1 MAEKVLV
8 LGGGFAGLES
18 ALLLRK
24 NGLEVT
30 LVSDRDYVY
39 IYPISIW
46 IPTREIDFEDACF
59 PLKEITAK
67 TGITFIVS
75 PVTSIDAEQREVRLQ
90 NEQTLTYDY
99 LVLALGADKTTVKGI
114 EHTCS
119 ICGSPDAVLSI
130 RDKLDDL
137 IEKGHGHI
145 AVGFG
150 GNPNDPSAVRGGPA
164 FEFMFNVH
172 NLLKQKGVGDNF
184 KLTMFAPMPKPGI
197 RLGEK
202 AYAMMTS
209 WFDKLGINRQYGI
222 KIREFRQNEI
232 IFADDSS
239 ISADLIMFIAAG
251 KGHNIL
257 MNSTLPQNKAGFLRI
272 NDHCQVIGY
281 NNIFAVGDSAALDG
295 PDWKA
300 KQGHLAEVMARVA
313 AKNII
318 SLHSGKQ
325 PSAGYQKHLSVLCVM
340 DFGNGAAYVYRDGK
354 KAKVTPLPIV
364 GHWLK
369 KGWGHYWKLSK
380 AGKIPRLPGM

>member
-18 ALLLRK
+18 ALFLRK
-24 NGLEVT
+24 NGFEVT
-30 LVSDRDYVY
+30 LVSDREYLY

-46 IPTREIDFEDACF
+46 IPTREINFEDACF
-59 PLKEITAK
+59 PLKEITEK
-67 TGITFIVS
+67 KGITFIVS
-75 PVTSIDAEQREVRLQ
+75 PVKSIDTEQGEVRLQ
-90 NEQTLTYDY
+90 NEMILTYDY
-99 LVLALGADKTTVKGI
+99 LVIALGAEKTTVKGV
-114 EHTCS
+114 EHTGS
-119 ICGSPDAVLSI
+119 ICGSPDAVLPI
-130 RDKLDDL
+130 RDHLDSL
-137 IEKGHGHI
+137 IEKGYGHI

-150 GNPNDPSAVRGGPA
+150 GNPQDPSAVRGGPA

-172 NLLKQKGVGDNF
+172 HLLKKKGVRNNF
-184 KLTMFAPMPKPGI
+184 ELTMFAPMPKPGI

-209 WFDKLGINRQYGI
+209 WFDKLGIKRRYGM

-232 IFADDSS
+232 VFVDDSTV
-239 ISADLIMFIAAG
+239 SADLIMFIAAG

-257 MNSTLPQNKAGFLRI
+257 MNSSLPQNKAGFLRI
-272 NDHCQVIGY
+272 NDHCQVHGY
-281 NNIFAVGDSAALDG
+281 SNVFAIGDSAALDG

-325 PSAGYQKHLSVLCVM
+325 PSVGYQQHLCVLCVM
-340 DFGNGAAYVYRDGK
+340 DFGNGAAYVYRDSK
-354 KAKVTPLPIV
+354 KARITPLPFL

-369 KGWGHYWKLSK
+369 KSWGHYWKLNK